1 MLRQDYED
9 PDYKLDGQGGSYREW
24 TQPYCGKMSLE
35 RSERIMHFY
44 HTRKYIDALK
54 YPWLC
59 FATKGAI
66 YRGRVSN

>member
-1 MLRQDYED
+1 
-9 PDYKLDGQGGSYREW
+9 
-24 TQPYCGKMSLE
+24 MSLE

-44 HTRKYIDALK
+44 HTRKYIDAFK